1 MPVTT
6 DKPSPPTPIGT
17 RKRAGAR
24 RHGSRWLF
32 PASASL
38 LVVCL
43 VVAGLWWRW
52 SNGAP
57 SAPPASL
64 GVTLNRA
71 IPSSVLDAPLV
82 DQSGQTRPLSS
93 FRGHDV
99 VLVPFLTSCQ
109 EECPITTGAMIL
121 IARDLRA
128 AGLAGKVQIA
138 EASVDPGR
146 DVPSRLAA
154 YSRLTGTSWSLLT
167 GSAATMAALWKWF
180 GVYVQPVPE
189 GVPPGI
195 DWQTGKPYT
204 YDVNHSDGFILIG
217 PNQHERFVTVA
228 AAALKT
234 LSPTLSGLLDDE
246 GQTDLHHPPSGSWT
260 IPQAL
265 QAIGWLAGKSIPQ
278 SN

>member
-1 MPVTT
+1 MPAAAV
-6 DKPSPPTPIGT
+6 
-17 RKRAGAR
+17 
-24 RHGSRWLF
+24 
-32 PASASL
+32 L

-43 VVAGLWWRW
+43 VAAGLWWRW
-52 SNGAP
+52 TSAAP
-57 SAPPASL
+57 SAPPSSL
-64 GVTLNRA
+64 GNTVNLT
-71 IPSSVLDAPLV
+71 IPSSLLQAPLV
-82 DQSGQTRPLSS
+82 DQSGQARPLAS
-93 FRGHDV
+93 FRGHDL

-146 DVPSRLAA
+146 DDPSRLAA
-154 YSRLTGTSWSLLT
+154 YSRMTGASWTFLT
-167 GSAATMAALWKWF
+167 GSAGTMAALWKWF

-189 GVPPGI
+189 GAPPGI

-217 PNQHERFVTVA
+217 SNQHERFITVD
-228 AAALKT
+228 AAALGS
-234 LSPTLSGLLDDE
+234 LRPTLSRLLDE
-246 GQTDLHHPPSGSWT
+246 QGQSDLHRPPAGSWT

-278 SN
+278 TN